1 MITKLFAW
9 YGKRT
14 VIGVVLVAAALLA
27 VGLFMKFS
35 GGSSVT
41 EVETATKIVSV
52 KTVSELQG
60 GVGDI
65 TIVGTLEARNEA
77 RLQTESAGRV
87 TAVHVKLGD
96 RVSAG
101 AVLASIE
108 NSSEAAAVLQA
119 QGSYEAAIAGASAGG
134 VSVETAERSV
144 EEAKIGAKNAF
155 RSAFT
160 VSDDAV
166 RNLAD
171 ELFSN
176 PDAQIPGLKIDGDA
190 PALTQERVA
199 LGKLLVEWRAHV
211 DTLSSTQ
218 NGQALLSEAENNTKR
233 VSAFITTLASSMAL
247 QDADTELT
255 EADIS
260 LYKTRLAGAR
270 AQLDGTLS
278 AISGARNGLNS
289 AESGLEQAKI
299 AGADNVASLSDAQVK
314 QALGSL
320 RLAQSSYEK
329 TIIRTPISGTVNA
342 LSLKVGTFV
351 GMQAPAAVV
360 SNEGGLEVKAYVTE
374 DDIKDI
380 RVGDA
385 VTVEKDIKG
394 VVTQVG
400 SALDPETKK
409 IEIRVGI
416 DGAPESLTNGQSVT
430 LFLTRTE
437 SEEVVDARILL
448 PITSIKMTPDGAVI
462 FTVTNEN
469 KLVSHTVV
477 LGAIIGN
484 QVVVEEGVTKDMRIV
499 LDARGLR
506 ADEIVEIK

>member
-1 MITKLFAW
+1 MW

-14 VIGVVLVAAALLA
+14 VIGFFLVVALLGL

-35 GGSSVT
+35 GADTVAT
-41 EVETATKIVSV
+41 VETAKKIVSV
-52 KTVSELQG
+52 KAVSELQG

-65 TIVGTLEARNEA
+65 TIVGTLEAKNEA

-87 TAVHVKLGD
+87 TAVNVELGD

-101 AVLASIE
+101 SVLASIE
-108 NSSEAAAVLQA
+108 NSREAAAVFQA
-119 QGSYEAAIAGASAGG
+119 QGSYEAALAGASASG

-144 EEAKIGAKNAF
+144 LEAKISAKNAY

-176 PDAQIPGLKIDGDA
+176 PDSQIPGLKIDGDA
-190 PALTQERVA
+190 LTLTRERVE
-199 LGKLLVEWRAHV
+199 LGKMLTLWRTRV
-211 DTLSSTQ
+211 DSLSNSG
-218 NGQALLSEAENNTKR
+218 NAESLLSEAETNTRR
-233 VSAFITTLASSMAL
+233 VSAFISTLALSMAEL
-247 QDADTELT
+247 DANSEFT

-270 AQLDGTLS
+270 SQLDGALAS
-278 AISGARNGLNS
+278 ISGARNALNS

-329 TIIRTPISGTVNA
+329 TIIRSPISGTVNA

-351 GMQAPAAVV
+351 GMQEPAAVV

-380 RVGDA
+380 RVGDS
-385 VTVEKDIKG
+385 VMVEKDIKG

-409 IEIRVGI
+409 IEVRVGI
-416 DGAPESLTNGQSVT
+416 EGAPESLTNGQSVT
-430 LFLTRTE
+430 VFLTRTK
-437 SEEVVDARILL
+437 SEAVVDARILL

-462 FTVTNEN
+462 FTVSNEN
-469 KLVSHTVV
+469 KLVSHTVT
-477 LGAIIGN
+477 LGAITGD
-484 QVVVEEGVTKDMRIV
+484 QVVVEEGVTSDMRIV

-506 ADEIVEIK
+506 ADEVVEIK